1 MLTAGAAEAFVLLA
15 RALRPRHAVVV
26 HPQFTEPEAALR
38 AAGHQVDRVMLPFP
52 FTLDPELVP
61 ADADLVFVGNPT
73 NPTSVAHPRAALLE
87 LIRPGRLV
95 VVDEAFADCLPG
107 ERESLAGHDLTGLV
121 VIRSLTKAWGLA
133 GLRVGYL
140 LAAPGTVR
148 RLAAAQPLWAVSAP
162 ALTACVATASP
173 PALREVRQWAVGLA
187 AERAHLLRRLDETRE
202 IRVGPAA
209 AASFVLLDTRIA
221 DIRARLLRRGFAVR
235 RGETF
240 PGLGPGWIRVAV
252 RDTGTSDLFA
262 AALADAVR
270 PFRAVQLTRKI
281 VSARGRVDLLPD
293 IAGFGGQDCAMGAGP
308 EVMAG
313 LAAKFAELRPYLDEL
328 RWRLYLGS
336 EARAYAGAS
345 GCGLAAAV
353 AVVAGAAGVSRAMV
367 MSGAHELAAG
377 AEPMPGRSR
386 RPGAGRKKLEE
397 RDPGLAA
404 ALTGLLAAGTRGDP
418 VSPLVWTTLSLREI
432 AAELARRGWRCGK
445 DTVARMLRED
455 GYSLQGM
462 AKVLEGRQ
470 HPDRDAQ
477 FQNINAM
484 ITAFSAAGDPV
495 ISVDAKKKEQ
505 LGPYHRAGRS
515 WRRRGDPVRVRD
527 HDFADPQLGKIIPY
541 GVYDI
546 AANRGFVSVGVSG
559 NTAAFAVNALQLWW
573 RREGSLRYPG
583 AGRVLVVCDAGN
595 PNGYACRGWKD
606 QLAGLAAETG
616 LQVTVCHLPP
626 GTSKW
631 NKIEHRLFCHI
642 TRSWRARPLM
652 TRQDAVAGIAATT
665 TVQGLK
671 CTAVLDEGHYP
682 TGQEVSDE
690 RMKELEKRVLD
701 RHAFHG
707 EWNYTI
713 GPAPAP
719 APAAPGQEAPAPAPG
734 AALAALAAL
743 AGISDF
749 CALLAAVAVPAQAA
763 REQRL
768 YLDRGAARRVPSG
781 PAGPI
786 RLPFDATVAAAACHH
801 RAGVS
806 YRLLGQILGVDQSTI
821 SAAAS
826 HITPVLAQH
835 GITPRYQRA
844 RIRTLDQLRGHA
856 AASGTKITAI
866 TIQAPQP
873 TRDDTPETVN

>member
-1 MLTAGAAEAFVLLA
+1 
-15 RALRPRHAVVV
+15 
-26 HPQFTEPEAALR
+26 
-38 AAGHQVDRVMLPFP
+38 
-52 FTLDPELVP
+52 
-61 ADADLVFVGNPT
+61 
-73 NPTSVAHPRAALLE
+73 
-87 LIRPGRLV
+87 
-95 VVDEAFADCLPG
+95 
-107 ERESLAGHDLTGLV
+107 
-121 VIRSLTKAWGLA
+121 
-133 GLRVGYL
+133 
-140 LAAPGTVR
+140 
-148 RLAAAQPLWAVSAP
+148 
-162 ALTACVATASP
+162 
-173 PALREVRQWAVGLA
+173 
-187 AERAHLLRRLDETRE
+187 
-202 IRVGPAA
+202 
-209 AASFVLLDTRIA
+209 
-221 DIRARLLRRGFAVR
+221 
-235 RGETF
+235 
-240 PGLGPGWIRVAV
+240 
-252 RDTGTSDLFA
+252 
-262 AALADAVR
+262 
-270 PFRAVQLTRKI
+270 
-281 VSARGRVDLLPD
+281 
-293 IAGFGGQDCAMGAGP
+293 MGAGP

-719 APAAPGQEAPAPAPG
+719 APAAPGQEPAPAPAPG